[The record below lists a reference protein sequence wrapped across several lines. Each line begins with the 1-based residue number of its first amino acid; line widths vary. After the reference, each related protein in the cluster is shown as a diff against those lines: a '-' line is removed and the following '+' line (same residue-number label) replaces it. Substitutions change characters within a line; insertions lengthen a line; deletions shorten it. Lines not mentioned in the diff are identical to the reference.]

1 MQIAPALTRTVS
13 GSTGF
18 GVALVRLG
26 LGASMTYHGLSKLL
40 PPPGQ
45 AHAGFFAGANY
56 FSTFIVSL
64 GLPFFLGYLSVA
76 AEFLGGL
83 LLLLGLATRGAA
95 FVVAINMLVALFSV
109 NLRHGLTGSEYTL
122 ALIVM
127 ALALVLAGG
136 GALSLDRLLTNAQD
150 PRG

>member
-1 MQIAPALTRTVS
+1 MRIAPALTRTVS
-13 GSTGF
+13 GSTGL
-18 GVALVRLG
+18 GIALVRLG
-26 LGASMTYHGLSKLL
+26 LGTSMTYHGFSKLL
-40 PPPGQ
+40 PPEPG
-45 AHAGFFAGANY
+45 HAGLLAGVNH
-56 FSTFIVSL
+56 FSTFVASL
-64 GLPFFLGYLSVA
+64 GLPFFLGYASVG

-127 ALALVLAGG
+127 ALALLLTGG
-136 GALSLDRLLTNAQD
+136 GAFSLDRLL
-150 PRG
+150 RGE

>member
-13 GSTGF
+13 GSTGL
-18 GVALVRLG
+18 GIALVRLG

-45 AHAGFFAGANY
+45 AHAGLLAGVNH
-56 FSTFIVSL
+56 FSAFIVSL
-64 GLPFFLGYLSVA
+64 GLPFFLGYASVG

-95 FVVAINMLVALFSV
+95 FMVATNMLVALFTV
-109 NLRHGLTGSEYTL
+109 NLRHGLAGSEYTL

-127 ALALVLAGG
+127 ALALLLTGG
-136 GALSLDRLLTNAQD
+136 GALSLDRLLTDERD
-150 PRG
+150 PRV